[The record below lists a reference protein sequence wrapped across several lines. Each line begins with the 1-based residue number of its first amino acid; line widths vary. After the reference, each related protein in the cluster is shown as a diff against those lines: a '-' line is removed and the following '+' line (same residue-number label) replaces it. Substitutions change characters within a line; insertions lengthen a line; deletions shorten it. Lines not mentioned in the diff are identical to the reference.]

1 MAGNFAFMKKEG
13 GKIER
18 VPLVKWANYRKSGYV
33 FCSETDYNAQQSK
46 TTAVKEGLETPTME
60 NTKAEILAYARA
72 KNVEADSDD
81 TKAELLDAIEEAL
94 A

>member
-33 FCSETDYNAQQSK
+33 FCSETDYNEQQSK
-46 TTAVKEGLETPTME
+46 APVVDEAVDSPTMQ
-60 NTKAEILAYARA
+60 NTKA
-72 KNVEADSDD
+72 
-81 TKAELLDAIEEAL
+81 
-94 A
+94 